1 MLWVIWN
8 REDIPYSHSK
18 NESIRLKRA
27 GFECA
32 ITKNAVND
40 LSTFLK
46 NKNMIIRAENFTFCI
61 EARKLG

>member
-1 MLWVIWN
+1 M
-8 REDIPYSHSK
+8 
-18 NESIRLKRA
+18 
-27 GFECA
+27 
-32 ITKNAVND
+32 TKIAVND